1 MNKDK
6 SDLNDEIQVLFHDSN
21 DELQRP
27 RQLLSDLVN
36 DEDIL
41 VAYDLAV
48 VFDETQ
54 ENSEPLCIV
63 DDENEK

>member
-1 MNKDK
+1 MIKDQ
-6 SDLNDEIQVLFHDSN
+6 SDLNYEIQVLFHVSN

-27 RQLLSDLVN
+27 HQLLCDLVN

-48 VFDETQ
+48 VVDEIQ
-54 ENSEPLCIV
+54 ENSEPLSIM

>member
-1 MNKDK
+1 MIKYQ
-6 SDLNDEIQVLFHDSN
+6 SDLSDERQVLFHDSN

-27 RQLLSDLVN
+27 RQLLCDLVN

-48 VFDETQ
+48 VFD
-54 ENSEPLCIV
+54 
-63 DDENEK
+63 